1 MAPKNPTPVAALPEY
16 ATVLAQCVAQKDG
29 GAAPALVAA
38 TDRGRVSIFNI
49 GRLVERRDEGDD
61 GHDDGGGNDNGAAVA
76 AFNMGE
82 RVLSMAAN
90 GTDVI
95 LGKLDVH
102 LFTLPTM

>member
-16 ATVLAQCVAQKDG
+16 ATVLAQCVAQKSD
-29 GAAPALVAA
+29 AAPALVAA
-38 TDRGRVSIFNI
+38 TERGRVSIFNI
-49 GRLVERRDEGDD
+49 GRLVERRDEAGDD
-61 GHDDGGGNDNGAAVA
+61 GYDDGGGNDNGAAVA

-95 LGKLDVH
+95 LGKSTNH
-102 LFTLPTM
+102 ATS